1 MVHLLQS
8 MIMDINVK
16 GATDRL
22 SRRKSERKQ

>member
-22 SRRKSERKQ
+22 VKEFN

>member
-22 SRRKSERKQ
+22 VKKFN